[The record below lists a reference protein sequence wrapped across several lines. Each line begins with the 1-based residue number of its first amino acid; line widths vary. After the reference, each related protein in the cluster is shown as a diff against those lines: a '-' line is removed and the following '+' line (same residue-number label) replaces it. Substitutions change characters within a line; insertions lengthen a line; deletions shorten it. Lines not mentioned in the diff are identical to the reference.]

1 MYAVAETQYSSGA
14 SGSSA
19 SEFWDALAPYHFEIE
34 NNYLDVR
41 SIRRLLG
48 DFLPPVLVVG
58 GGQGLI
64 VAEIRKSGV
73 RCDGVDLSSEMIRY
87 ARLRRGIVLIQADAI
102 ALPIAEQT
110 YGTVIYATGVVD
122 FTGDEERIKLM
133 LEEGRRVVTD
143 SGKIFVAFS
152 RISAAQESFLA
163 RVGLLSNN
171 VLAFRQCLE
180 PYLLN
185 PAQSIAW
192 VAKRAGLSYFRAA
205 LSLVR
210 MAALSTMQEKRMTLR
225 MQRIFRKLDDPCSLI
240 NAAPETQPY
249 RNEPEIRN
257 LLKRLDIPVM
267 QLETYTSC
275 YIVRVQ

>member
-1 MYAVAETQYSSGA
+1 MCIVAQRQYPSEA

-34 NNYLDVR
+34 DNYLDVR
-41 SIRRLLG
+41 SIRRFLV
-48 DFLPPVLVVG
+48 DFLQPVLVVG
-58 GGQGLI
+58 GGQALI
-64 VAEIRKSGV
+64 VAEIRKSGI

-122 FTGDEERIKLM
+122 FTSDEERIKLM
-133 LEEGRRVVTD
+133 LEEGRRVVKD
-143 SGKIFVAFS
+143 AGKIFVAFG
-152 RISAAQESFLA
+152 RISTAQAELLA

-180 PYLLN
+180 PYLLS

-205 LSLVR
+205 ISLVR
-210 MAALSTMQEKRMTLR
+210 MAAFSTMQEKGMTLR
-225 MQRIFRKLDDPCSLI
+225 MRRIFRNLDDPCSLI

-257 LLKRLDIPVM
+257 LLKRLHIPVM
-267 QLETYTSC
+267 QWETYTSC
-275 YIVRVQ
+275 HIVRVQ